1 MTIAFTHPTVSNRS
15 ITFLIE
21 NAYLATCDDSI
32 SDAGVVSLSGQ
43 FVAESDGTNEGLKVT
58 VVNGNSS
65 NTGN

>member
-1 MTIAFTHPTVSNRS
+1 
-15 ITFLIE
+15 LIE

-43 FVAESDGTNEGLKVT
+43 FMAESDGTNEGLKVT